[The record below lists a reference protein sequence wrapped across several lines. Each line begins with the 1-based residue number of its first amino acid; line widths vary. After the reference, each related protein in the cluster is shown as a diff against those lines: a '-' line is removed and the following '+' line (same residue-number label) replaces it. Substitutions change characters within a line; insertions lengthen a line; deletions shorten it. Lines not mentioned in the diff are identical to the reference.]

1 MWAVCL
7 IACII
12 KGFAVYSTY
21 MAQTPPIPGQTSLI
35 PVNNCVLVKLDRT
48 DRKESKYDTR
58 TSGICIADSSPVDNS
73 GNYLGEGVM
82 PETLHN
88 YLVNKRVYFEEYKE
102 GARIKRGG
110 ELFCFIKIEDIRGYE
125 DV

>member
-35 PVNNCVLVKLDRT
+35 PVNDCVLVKLDRT

-58 TSGICIADSSPVDNS
+58 TSGICIRLPFI
-73 GNYLGEGVM
+73 GV
-82 PETLHN
+82 EAAVN
-88 YLVNKRVYFEEYKE
+88 DFVNKRVYFEEYKE
-102 GARIKRGG
+102 GARIKRDG

-125 DV
+125 DA